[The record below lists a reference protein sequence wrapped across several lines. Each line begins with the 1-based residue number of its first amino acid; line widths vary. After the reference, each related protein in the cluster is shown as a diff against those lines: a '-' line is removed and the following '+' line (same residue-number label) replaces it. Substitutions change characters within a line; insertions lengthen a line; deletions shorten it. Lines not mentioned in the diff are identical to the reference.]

1 MEWAGGGKRLGEFVY
16 RTYTQA
22 HDIDRFVAQ
31 FVSALRPSKPPR
43 YMYLPFATYW
53 YLIRCCVTAD
63 AGLCSGQ
70 EQGGHH
76 LLQTPP
82 LARLLCVFTPLAL
95 RLPQSTD
102 FAGACWNHPGMDD
115 SIKVDPA
122 MAHLPIASISR
133 AW

>member
-31 FVSALRPSKPPR
+31 FVRAHSVSGQPL
-43 YMYLPFATYW
+43 ATC
-53 YLIRCCVTAD
+53 LIRCRVTAD
-63 AGLCSGQ
+63 AGLRGGQ
-70 EQGGHH
+70 EQGGYHH
-76 LLQTPP
+76 LQT
-82 LARLLCVFTPLAL
+82 TPLAGL
-95 RLPQSTD
+95 RFHTAVAVLSQSTD

-115 SIKVDPA
+115 SIKADPA